1 MKTLSLLLW
10 CSLASLSA
18 QEKVDVRLNWQ
29 AGKSYQQQIR
39 MEQVIGIPRHGE
51 ASAHTDL
58 EMKLE
63 AREGKKSSRNLL
75 LTFSRMKMEVDL
87 PLPLGNEEFDS
98 SRPSEGSEE
107 IGDFYKSLQQSP
119 VKLVL
124 DPRGKVLEVVGMD
137 KLSGGNS
144 MLSRFMGKEQ
154 MKNFLQQG
162 GLVELPKA
170 PVAFGDNW
178 PFQSV
183 FPTPVGK
190 LLIKGKYTLTGTR
203 EHLGKPHYVITMHG
217 QVQGDF
223 SAAAVSAGGKETDP
237 DVLELQGMMI
247 LMGVTV
253 KEGTTSGTLLYDPL
267 KHLLVSSDVST
278 NIRLSVA
285 KFPENGKPAEIPI
298 QQKLSL
304 QLLPSP

>member
-1 MKTLSLLLW
+1 MKTILLSLL
-10 CSLASLSA
+10 CSLTLLSA
-18 QEKVDVRLNWQ
+18 EEKVDVRLDWQ
-29 AGKSYQQQIR
+29 AGKSYQQGIR
-39 MEQVIGIPRHGE
+39 LEQVIGIPRHGE
-51 ASAHTDL
+51 ASAHTNF

-75 LTFSRMKMEVDL
+75 LTFSRMKMEADL

-98 SRPSEGSEE
+98 RQPAEGNQEL
-107 IGDFYKSLQQSP
+107 GDFYKSLQQSP
-119 VKLVL
+119 MKLLL
-124 DPRGKVLEVVGMD
+124 DPRGKVLEVVGLD

-144 MLSRFMGKEQ
+144 VLSRFLGREQ

-170 PVAFGDNW
+170 PVARGENW

-183 FPTPVGK
+183 FPTPVGR

-203 EHLGKPHYVITMHG
+203 EHLGKPHHVISMDG

-223 SAAAVSAGGKETDP
+223 SAAAVSAGGRETDP
-237 DVLELQGMMI
+237 EILRIQGMMI

-253 KEGTTSGTLLYDPL
+253 KEGTTSGTLLYDSSQR
-267 KHLLVSSDVST
+267 LLVSSEVST

-298 QQKLSL
+298 QQKMSL
-304 QLLPSP
+304 QLIQSP